1 MRSVSKLVDEPTIY
15 VALKIEVPKPQ
26 AYKGMRGLRDVFAFI
41 PIIQRT
47 CYTKMRVGMMLCI
60 VLLVNQSNGREG
72 RIYARTGGTQ
82 HDEARIEG
90 GGRYQRKPFDRLERA
105 QKKKV

>member
-1 MRSVSKLVDEPTIY
+1 MIFI
-15 VALKIEVPKPQ
+15 ALKIEPKPQ
-26 AYKGMRGLRDVFAFI
+26 AHKGTRGLRVVFAFI

-72 RIYARTGGTQ
+72 WIYARTEEDTQ
-82 HDEARIEG
+82 HEEAENTRENRLIGWREHKRKNCEMDE
-90 GGRYQRKPFDRLERA
+90 
-105 QKKKV
+105 